1 MENIS
6 LNIISEDH
14 IFGHWEVKDR
24 IVNPQNKHLHFS
36 SISNLELKK
45 GVFISYNGKKSTGKF
60 KMVREEE
67 IIYNPQLFFYINKD
81 YTANAITT
89 RLFTET
95 TDKSVIYKL
104 TLYFTSGLELV
115 LHKINPLRP
124 YIHG

>member
-1 MENIS
+1 
-6 LNIISEDH
+6 
-14 IFGHWEVKDR
+14 
-24 IVNPQNKHLHFS
+24 
-36 SISNLELKK
+36 
-45 GVFISYNGKKSTGKF
+45 
-60 KMVREEE
+60 MVREEE